1 MSEITTIENAVLDAC
16 EESQGQAL
24 TLKQPSNLAAAAGS
38 PASMMMAMLDKGAT
52 IEQIGQMMSLQERYE
67 AREATKRL
75 NAAFAAF
82 KEHAI
87 RIIKSKQVTDGPLR
101 GKGYA
106 ELHSVVDAVTPA
118 LSKHGLS
125 TAWKITK
132 DDRDWIEVTCILRHV
147 DGATES
153 VSLGGPPDSGGAKN
167 AIQSRASTV
176 SYLERYT
183 LKAVLGVA
191 EGGDDDDGASTG
203 DAQTEDRRALWLQ
216 DQIANIAGAR
226 TPRDLN
232 SIMDAALKKT
242 RDNNDKNEEDILL
255 FHYEEKKATAKKRT
269 EGAQA

>member
-1 MSEITTIENAVLDAC
+1 MSAITMIENEVLEASDSEQCHQLAT
-16 EESQGQAL
+16 Q
-24 TLKQPSNLAAAAGS
+24 QPSGVVVSADS
-38 PASMMMAMLDKGAT
+38 PAGMMMTMLDKGAT
-52 IEQIGQMMSLQERYE
+52 LEQIGQMMALQERYE

-87 RIIKSKQVTDGPLR
+87 RIVKSRQVTDGPLR

-106 ELHSVVDAVTPA
+106 ELYSVVDAVTPA
-118 LSKHGLS
+118 LSRQGLS
-125 TAWKITK
+125 TSWKITK
-132 DDRDWIEVTCILRHV
+132 DERDWIEVTCTLRHV
-147 DGATES
+147 DGASES

-167 AIQSRASTV
+167 AIQARASTV

-191 EGGDDDDGASTG
+191 EGGDDDDGASNG
-203 DAQTEDRRALWLQ
+203 DAQAIDRRDRWIQ
-216 DQIANIAGAR
+216 DQIANIKSAR

-232 SIMDAALKKT
+232 SIMDAALDKV
-242 RDNNDKNEEDILL
+242 RSNNDKEAEDILL
-255 FHYEEKKATAKKRT
+255 SHAEEKKATAKKRT